1 MGGAVSNN
9 RDNSLGAFLK
19 SARERTS
26 PEQFGIKK
34 GRRRTPG
41 LRREEVAQLSDIST
55 TWYTWLEQG
64 RTTSVSA
71 QLLARLAQTL
81 KLSYAER
88 HYLFKLAN
96 QLDKDE
102 ITQLSPQLKQ
112 HLLMLTETVS
122 APTYVMDRHW
132 DLVAWNDECKK
143 LFGGWLNTDK
153 NKNLLRFLF
162 LDPVA
167 KTLISDWQQRAE
179 RLVAEYRA
187 DSVDWHYDKVHLA
200 LVDELTALS
209 EDFKKAWSKQHVL
222 PREGGKRGFFQH
234 GIECFYE
241 QFTLRVADN
250 LDMKMVILRPINETG

>member
-1 MGGAVSNN
+1 MSNT

-19 SARERTS
+19 SARERIS
-26 PEQFGIKK
+26 PKQFGIKK

-64 RTTSVSA
+64 RTTSVSGH
-71 QLLARLAQTL
+71 LLARLAKTL
-81 KLSYAER
+81 KLSNAER

-102 ITQLSPQLKQ
+102 ITKLSPELKQ

-143 LFGGWLNTDK
+143 LFDGWLTTDK
-153 NKNLLRFLF
+153 SKNLLRFLF
-162 LDPVA
+162 LDPLA

-200 LVDELTALS
+200 LVDELSALS
-209 EDFKKAWSKQHVL
+209 EEFKSAWNEQHVL
-222 PREGGKRGFFQH
+222 PREGGKRGFFQY
-234 GIECFYE
+234 GIQRFYE
-241 QFTLRVADN
+241 QFTLRIADN
-250 LDMKMVILRPINETG
+250 LDMKMVILRPINESD

>member
-1 MGGAVSNN
+1 MSNT
-9 RDNSLGAFLK
+9 RDNSLGEFLK
-19 SARERTS
+19 SARERIS

-64 RTTSVSA
+64 RTTSVSGH
-71 QLLARLAQTL
+71 LLGRLAKTL
-81 KLSYAER
+81 KLSNAER

-102 ITQLSPQLKQ
+102 ITNLSPELKQ

-143 LFGGWLNTDK
+143 LFDGWLTTDK
-153 NKNLLRFLF
+153 SKNLLRFLF
-162 LDPVA
+162 LDPLA
-167 KTLISDWQQRAE
+167 KTLISDWEQRAE

-200 LVDELTALS
+200 LVDELSALS
-209 EDFKKAWSKQHVL
+209 EEFKSAWNEQHVL
-222 PREGGKRGFFQH
+222 PREGGKRGFHLFGTQR
-234 GIECFYE
+234 FYE
-241 QFTLRVADN
+241 QFTLRIADN
-250 LDMKMVILRPINETG
+250 LDMKVVILRPVNESE